1 MCSRK
6 NTRSPLRHCKQWWVN
21 YTEIHNPFKEQFPD
35 SIRHYKKSQP
45 MKILITLVLLSTSLV
60 AETITGKVISVADG
74 DTITIL
80 VDKTKHRIRLA
91 EIDAPELKGQPY
103 GKASKAH
110 LSALVYNKLVLVE
123 YTKKDRYGRL
133 IGTVTSQKVNVNEAM
148 VIAGLAW
155 HYKLY
160 ATQL

>member
-1 MCSRK
+1 
-6 NTRSPLRHCKQWWVN
+6 
-21 YTEIHNPFKEQFPD
+21 
-35 SIRHYKKSQP
+35 

-80 VDKTKHRIRLA
+80 VDKIKHRIRLA

-110 LSALVYNKLVLVE
+110 LSALVHNKLVLVE

-148 VIAGLAW
+148 VKAGLAW
-155 HYKLY
+155 HYKFYSKSKILSTMEKK
-160 ATQL
+160 AKADKAGLWKQNKPVAPWTFRRAKKQ